1 MKKPSTSIWLL
12 VAVFLLITYFQYA
25 KQLEHPGFL
34 AHLTDY
40 LGLTRYTVERILYLV
55 PIIWA
60 SLLLGWRGGAIVS
73 IAAVACMLPRDL
85 LQSPSQEDAIVETVA
100 VFIVGNLAG
109 FSAES
114 LRKEQ
119 RRRSQLE
126 AAQVEL
132 KSQLQVIEKDEK
144 RLAALNQTSA
154 IISQSL
160 RFGEVLESAVTC
172 VMDVMAT
179 EAARIYVLNEE
190 TQELYL
196 AAHRGISTDFAT
208 SVHKLKMGEGY
219 NGTVAQSG
227 EWLVTEDAFEGNM
240 PTRIPIMKENI
251 RSQLIVPLKSK
262 GKVVGTLCV
271 AMHSQ
276 RHFLPEEVDL
286 LTAIGNQIGVAV
298 ENARLYQQEQEWS
311 EQLKSSEQ
319 KYRELFENAHDAI
332 WLHDLEGN
340 IVTANKACTRLTGYS
355 LEELHNLKATDLLS
369 QDSLDAT
376 KSAERHLL
384 EGDALGSLAEV
395 SLIKKDGT
403 QAIIQLAVSLVSDN
417 GQPTGFQHIAR
428 DMTGEKQ
435 MQENLRFLL
444 QQVTR
449 AQEEERTRIAQE
461 LHDDTVQALVV
472 HCQQLDDF
480 ASGVK
485 GLKKEA
491 KLRLENLHQD
501 INNIIQEVRRISQDL
516 RPAALDNLGLVPALK
531 WLGADV
537 SRYSGVAIAVN
548 VHGNERKLPDEADLV
563 LFRIAQE
570 ALQNV
575 RKHSQATS
583 AEITLE
589 FSDGKTRLTI
599 ADNGKGFESPQD
611 ISNLPRHG
619 KLGLAG
625 MQQRAQ
631 LIGGI
636 LKVTSRPREGTILV
650 AELPV

>member
-1 MKKPSTSIWLL
+1 MKKPSIWLL
-12 VAVFLLITYFQYA
+12 AAVFLLITFFQYSE
-25 KQLEHPGFL
+25 QLGHPAFI
-34 AHLTDY
+34 AHLTAN

-60 SLLLGWRGGAIVS
+60 SLLLGWKGGAIVS
-73 IAAVACMLPRDL
+73 LAAVFCMLPRAF
-85 LQSPSQEDAIVETVA
+85 LQSPSQEDALVETVA

-114 LRKEQ
+114 LRKERQ
-119 RRRSQLE
+119 RRSELE
-126 AAQVEL
+126 SAQTEL

-144 RLAALNQTSA
+144 RLAALNQTSV

-160 RFGEVLESAVTC
+160 RLGEVLDSAVKC
-172 VMDVMAT
+172 VMDVMAV
-179 EAARIYVLNEE
+179 EAARIYILNEE
-190 TQELYL
+190 AGELDL
-196 AAHRGISTDFAT
+196 AAHSGISMDFAT
-208 SVHKLKMGEGY
+208 SVGKLKMGEGY
-219 NGTVAQSG
+219 NGTVAQTG

-240 PTRIPIMKENI
+240 PTRTSIMKENI
-251 RSQLIVPLKSK
+251 RSLLIVPLKSK
-262 GKVVGTLCV
+262 GKVVGTICV

-276 RHFLPEEVDL
+276 RRFQTEEVDL
-286 LTAIGNQIGVAV
+286 LIAIGYQIGIAV
-298 ENARLYQQEQEWS
+298 ENARLYQQEQEIS
-311 EQLKSSEQ
+311 EQLKASEQ
-319 KYRELFENAHDAI
+319 RYRELFENAHDAI
-332 WLHDLEGN
+332 WLHDLKGN
-340 IVTANKACTRLTGYS
+340 IINANKACTRLTGYS
-355 LEELHNLKATDLLS
+355 LEELHNLEVTDLLS
-369 QDSLDAT
+369 HDSLDAT
-376 KSAERHLL
+376 RSAAQRLL
-384 EGDALGSLAEV
+384 KGDTLGSLAEV

-403 QAIIQLAVSLVSDN
+403 QAIVQLAISLVSDN

-435 MQENLRFLL
+435 MQENLHFLL

-472 HCQQLDDF
+472 HCQQIDDF
-480 ASGVK
+480 TSSVK
-485 GLKKEA
+485 GLSKRS

-501 INNIIQEVRRISQDL
+501 VNSIIQEVRRISQDL

-531 WLGADV
+531 WLGSDV
-537 SRYSGVAIAVN
+537 AGYSGIAITVK
-548 VHGNERKLPDEADLV
+548 VIGNERKLPEEADLV

-589 FSDGKTRLTI
+589 FGDSKTRMAI
-599 ADNGKGFESPQD
+599 ADNGNGFDPPQD
-611 ISNLPRHG
+611 ISNLPRQG

-625 MQQRAQ
+625 MQQRTK
-631 LIGGI
+631 LIGGS
-636 LKVTSRPREGTILV
+636 LKVIAQAGSGATLV